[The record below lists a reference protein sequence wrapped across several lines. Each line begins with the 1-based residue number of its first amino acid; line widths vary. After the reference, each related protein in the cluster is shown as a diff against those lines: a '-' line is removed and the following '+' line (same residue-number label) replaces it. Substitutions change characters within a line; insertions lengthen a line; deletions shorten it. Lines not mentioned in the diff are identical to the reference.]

1 MLRAPRTTLFV
12 ATAIALSGCGDV
24 FVTGSGAAGSGG
36 TSSSGGDGGTTTG
49 GTTTGGSGGSSAG
62 SGGGGVTCDPSD
74 ADGDGS
80 SVCDGDCDDAN
91 PFVHPGA
98 LEICADGADEDCDGI
113 DNKGSDCN
121 AYTIYV
127 SELGNTGATG
137 KKNDPVASVAE
148 GVGLA
153 MGLGA
158 QAAVLVAGGAYTED
172 LLVTGKISVLGGYDP
187 ADWSVRDPELY
198 TTTIK
203 SSVPEG
209 VRLAGVDGQMLFDG
223 FTIAGRAVS
232 VGADSSVALTI
243 DGGGPV
249 VSHSKIAAGAV
260 SVGLGDSIGVLVIAD
275 SVAGATPRLWF
286 DEITAGPSSGGAAYG
301 IYMDAP
307 ATDLQVAGS
316 RVSAG
321 KGTHSVGLLVEEA
334 ASVIAWKNTF
344 QSRTAVGTFNAPSS
358 SLGFWAK
365 RGLVFFDANVVNA
378 DQLDDPP
385 TCFTPNVWCGGVRIS
400 TAAAIVSN
408 NILLGSASDHS
419 AALHLFEDDMDNDL
433 DAVVITSNTLY
444 GSGHSAFESESA
456 AILLGSPR
464 VEGSGATL
472 VGRIRNNILVGGFAV
487 SNYGV
492 REQSIVD
499 ETCDPAALDHNL
511 FFFPINSPN
520 KGVPYWSWTGVDG
533 ADLPNIEDLP
543 GDGNNLLAD
552 PKLSTGHIAKDSPCR
567 NAGTDVDAP
576 DHDRDDEPRPQEGA
590 FDIGPDE
597 IVVVN

>member
-12 ATAIALSGCGDV
+12 ATAIALAGCGDI

-36 TSSSGGDGGTTTG
+36 TSSTGGGGSTG
-49 GTTTGGSGGSSAG
+49 GTTTGGGGASAG
-62 SGGGGVTCDPSD
+62 SGGGGVTCDSSD

-80 SVCDGDCDDAN
+80 SPCDGDCDDTN

-113 DNKGSDCN
+113 DNTGSDCN

-127 SELGNTGATG
+127 SQQLGNTGATG
-137 KKNDPVASVAE
+137 KQSDPVASVAE

-158 QAAVLVAGGAYTED
+158 QAAVLVAGGTYIED
-172 LLVTGKISVLGGYDP
+172 LTVTGKISVVGGYAP
-187 ADWSVRDPELY
+187 GDWSVRDPEAH

-209 VRLAGVDGQMLFDG
+209 VRLAGVDGEMLFDG

-232 VGADSSVALTI
+232 VGSDSSVALTI

-249 VSHSKIAAGAV
+249 VSRSKIAAGAV
-260 SVGLGDSIGVLVIAD
+260 GVGTGDSIGVLVIAD
-275 SVAGATPRLWF
+275 SVASATPRLWL

-301 IYMDAP
+301 ILMDAP
-307 ATDLQVAGS
+307 AQYLQVAES

-321 KGTHSVGLLVEEA
+321 KGTDSVGLLVLDA
-334 ASVIAWKNTF
+334 ANVIVWKSSF
-344 QSRTAVGTFNAPSS
+344 QSGTAVGTFNDPSS
-358 SLGFWAK
+358 SLGFWAQ
-365 RGLVFFDANVVNA
+365 RGTVIFDSNVVNA
-378 DQLDDPP
+378 DQLDNPP
-385 TCFTPNVWCGGVRIS
+385 TCFTPNVWCGGVRLS
-400 TAAAIVSN
+400 TGAAIVSN

-419 AALHLFEDDMDNDL
+419 AALHLVEDDDDL
-433 DAVVITSNTLY
+433 ASVVVTSNTLY

-456 AILLGSPR
+456 AIVLGSPR
-464 VEGSGATL
+464 VEAGGGATL

-492 REQSIVD
+492 REQSTID
-499 ETCDPAALDHNL
+499 QTCDPAAFDHNL
-511 FFFPINSPN
+511 FFFPINNPN
-520 KGVPYWSWTGVDG
+520 AGVLYQDWTGSDGVD
-533 ADLPNIEDLP
+533 LLNLQDLP
-543 GDGNNLLAD
+543 GDGKNLLAD
-552 PKLSTGHIAKDSPCR
+552 PKLTSGHIGKDSPCR
-567 NAGTDVDAP
+567 NAGTEVDAP
-576 DHDRDDEPRPQEGA
+576 NHDRDDDLRPQENDY
-590 FDIGPDE
+590 DIGPDE
-597 IVVVN
+597 LVVVN